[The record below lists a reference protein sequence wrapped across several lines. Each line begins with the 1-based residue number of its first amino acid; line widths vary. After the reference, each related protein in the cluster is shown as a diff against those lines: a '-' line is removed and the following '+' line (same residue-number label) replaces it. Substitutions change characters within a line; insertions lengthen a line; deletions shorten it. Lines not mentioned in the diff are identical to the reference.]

1 MQPES
6 HTKPWQRIAIW
17 VITLAMA
24 FGSIGFYFLI
34 IMQNGQTQNTTAN
47 ASQSTNKNEP
57 EAKVDPTAFKV
68 DGPVTTL
75 QKTDL
80 KVGDGAEVKAGDVIV
95 AHYKGTL
102 AKTGAKFDSSYDRG
116 EPITISLGG
125 VIQGWQEG
133 VPGMKV
139 GGKRRLVIPAA
150 MGYGA
155 QASGSIPANSD
166 LVFEIEL
173 LGVNPPQPNQLGQ

>member
-1 MQPES
+1 VQS
-6 HTKPWQRIAIW
+6 HTKNWQRITIW
-17 VITLAMA
+17 VITIAMA
-24 FGSIGFYFLI
+24 VGSLGFYFLI
-34 IMQNGQTQNTTAN
+34 IMQNDPKNAAVDTSTAQ
-47 ASQSTNKNEP
+47 AETKQE

-68 DGPVTTL
+68 DGDVTEL

-80 KVGDGAEVKAGDVIV
+80 KVGDGAEVKAGDTITV
-95 AHYKGTL
+95 HYKGTL
-102 AKTGAKFDSSYDRG
+102 ASSGAKFDSSYDRG
-116 EPITISLGG
+116 EPITFALTG

-139 GGKRRLVIPAA
+139 GGKRRLVIPSE

-155 QASGSIPANSD
+155 QGSGSIAPNSD

-173 LGVNPPQPNQLGQ
+173 LDVKPTAQAAE